1 MTEALLQQVR
11 RKLNITWSDPDTDNR
26 VLDIANQAK
35 SVMLF
40 KLGITDDAFDF
51 SEAGIENVLYLAY
64 CLYLYNHCENEF
76 DDNYLGMILQA
87 RSKHEVMASAESE

>member
-1 MTEALLQQVR
+1 MTEALLQQVK

-26 VLDIANQAK
+26 VSDIANQAN

-40 KLGITDDAFDF
+40 KLGITDEAFDF

-87 RSKHEVMASAESE
+87 RSKHEVMANAESE

>member
-26 VLDIANQAK
+26 VSDIANQAK

-87 RSKHEVMASAESE
+87 RSKHEVMANAESE

>member
-26 VLDIANQAK
+26 VSDIATQAK

-76 DDNYLGMILQA
+76 DDNYLGMILQT
-87 RSKHEVMASAESE
+87 RSKHEVMANAESE